1 MKFNQLYATIA
12 PILAPILVASSAALT
27 SWQSHAMSEVPVPIS
42 DDYKAMTFNIRDK
55 EPGSDIENEI
65 WQNRFGSVIRSIKS
79 NQPDFV
85 GTQEGYHSQLQ
96 SLDTGY
102 HHVGGKIGISIIEL
116 WHNSEARLDDSYG
129 RIGQG
134 DDGLTIG
141 KYNAIYYNKSRFE
154 VLEKGN
160 RWYSFKGLK
169 DNAIAASIEKGI
181 AEIAINIGTD
191 IIPELKPI
199 TIDFGEFENR
209 MFTYA
214 KVRDKGTNRE
224 LWLFNTQMYENK
236 RPEDAG
242 HALVVTA
249 ARTFAIDQLRNFM
262 FEKAM
267 VDGQLQPVILMGNF
281 GANYLNLPM
290 SIALS
295 AMKNG
300 QAINDDYFRLNARWW
315 ALGTLPDESE
325 SFHAFG
331 TISGKLGKPIYP
343 VDWTYSGGKDATGT
357 DFLRVKSSIDKN
369 KYQGYANGEEVFPSD
384 HYPIVSEYTFPS
396 E

>member
-1 MKFNQLYATIA
+1 MKFNKLCAT
-12 PILAPILVASSAALT
+12 LVASSAALT
-27 SWQSHAMSEVPVPIS
+27 SWQSQAMSEAPIPIS

-55 EPGSDIENEI
+55 EPETDTGNEVWI
-65 WQNRFGSVIRSIKS
+65 NRFGSVIRSIKE

-85 GTQEGYHSQLQ
+85 GTQEGYNSQLQ

-116 WHNSEARLDDSYG
+116 WNDTETKLGDDYA

-141 KYNAIYYNKSRFE
+141 KFNAIYYNKARFE

-160 RWYSFKGLK
+160 RWYSFEGLK
-169 DNAIAASIEKGI
+169 EHAIGAAVDKGI
-181 AEIAINIGTD
+181 AEIAINIGTA

-199 TIDFGEFENR
+199 AIDFGEFENR

-242 HALVVTA
+242 HALIVTA

-267 VDGQLQPVILMGNF
+267 VNGQLQPVVLMGNF

-295 AMKNG
+295 ALNNG

-325 SFHAFG
+325 SYHAFG
-331 TISGKLGKPIYP
+331 EIEGKFGKPVYP
-343 VDWTYSGGKDATGT
+343 VDWTYSGGKDSEGT
-357 DFLRVKSSIDKN
+357 TFRRTKSSIDKN
-369 KYQGYANGEEVFPSD
+369 KYQGYSNSEEVLPSD
-384 HYPIVSEYTFPS
+384 HYPIVSEYTFKA